1 MGSKESLRGLTCLSD
16 LVKDSRSQSFFQA
29 AHQGAL
35 PACAQRLSAPK
46 RCLEM
51 LRCLA
56 CGLDTPDGE
65 ALPPGLHLLSD
76 WQEECQ
82 NCLYGR
88 PSLSFPNTA
97 ASSGSWDLVLWALEQ
112 WTGAGSQG
120 PSPAGRQMLMTLNGT
135 GRELEVD
142 PFCYALCSFLGA
154 KRSSLCEEWYRTAQA
169 QMPALPSLAICGQST
184 RPLCAL
190 VSPSV
195 NKGNSS
201 TYFEG

>member
-1 MGSKESLRGLTCLSD
+1 
-16 LVKDSRSQSFFQA
+16 
-29 AHQGAL
+29 
-35 PACAQRLSAPK
+35 
-46 RCLEM
+46 
-51 LRCLA
+51 
-56 CGLDTPDGE
+56 
-65 ALPPGLHLLSD
+65 
-76 WQEECQ
+76 
-82 NCLYGR
+82 
-88 PSLSFPNTA
+88 
-97 ASSGSWDLVLWALEQ
+97 
-112 WTGAGSQG
+112 
-120 PSPAGRQMLMTLNGT
+120 MTLNGT

>member
-1 MGSKESLRGLTCLSD
+1 MMIVQKCISCGRHEGVGSKGGESLRGLTCLSD

-51 LRCLA
+51 LRSLA

-88 PSLSFPNTA
+88 PFLSFPNTA

-120 PSPAGRQMLMTLNGT
+120 PSPDRQTDVNDPERH
-135 GRELEVD
+135 REGVGGGSL
-142 PFCYALCSFLGA
+142 
-154 KRSSLCEEWYRTAQA
+154 SLCPLFISWCKEVF
-169 QMPALPSLAICGQST
+169 AL
-184 RPLCAL
+184 
-190 VSPSV
+190 
-195 NKGNSS
+195 
-201 TYFEG
+201 

>member
-1 MGSKESLRGLTCLSD
+1 MIVQKCISCGRHEGVGSKGGESLRGLTCLSD

-51 LRCLA
+51 LRSLA

-88 PSLSFPNTA
+88 PAVSLFPQH
-97 ASSGSWDLVLWALEQ
+97 SCLLWLLGSGALGTRAVD
-112 WTGAGSQG
+112 WSRLSG
-120 PSPAGRQMLMTLNGT
+120 PLS
-135 GRELEVD
+135 
-142 PFCYALCSFLGA
+142 
-154 KRSSLCEEWYRTAQA
+154 
-169 QMPALPSLAICGQST
+169 
-184 RPLCAL
+184 RPGDRC
-190 VSPSV
+190 
-195 NKGNSS
+195 
-201 TYFEG
+201 